1 VTLLDRQ
8 NISVAERV
16 WKQYTELYYLRL
28 LGTSNKARSTDFTS
42 FRDALAA
49 SEGLED
55 IEPIVRELPARDL
68 PQMTPSLGTINVRMM
83 WFIWDWRTMIFTVE
97 LSRGFIGI
105 TIGEYHDIDPIS
117 NVDAHIVVGTLH
129 RSQTT
134 AWAARDLIRRWKAK
148 DTSQGKVE
156 DYDIGVNAWFC
167 LPGDVRPVL
176 DCDDTS
182 DSQSADRQE
191 EAMTVSTSYSASDA
205 VSEWLDLGLCAS
217 TTSIDVEQDIVA
229 TLPPVSGPLEGQTAE
244 HSGTTSPGSSRARD
258 IAGPD
263 SPDSIL
269 AIAQPDEEDTQ
280 SSPKAFENSS
290 SVSTHQTLDPAAITV
305 EDEQRQHWKTLAVN
319 AESFCV
325 RFDNRKMTEFIFEV
339 CGNPWIKPKEA
350 YYLFDKIA
358 EQALMETEFSVN
370 LIHRRDIAILPD
382 AWNEYTNL
390 YEARLLGVHDLSN
403 SDDYSQ
409 YLAGLKEQD
418 LRMDETPAEILDLL
432 TRADTP
438 PEMPSLGV
446 IKAKIHHLG

>member
-1 VTLLDRQ
+1 M
-8 NISVAERV
+8 E
-16 WKQYTELYYLRL
+16 
-28 LGTSNKARSTDFTS
+28 STPDMQPHLQQIDES
-42 FRDALAA
+42 A
-49 SEGLED
+49 G
-55 IEPIVRELPARDL
+55 ARD
-68 PQMTPSLGTINVRMM
+68 M
-83 WFIWDWRTMIFTVE
+83 VE
-97 LSRGFIGI
+97 
-105 TIGEYHDIDPIS
+105 
-117 NVDAHIVVGTLH
+117 
-129 RSQTT
+129 
-134 AWAARDLIRRWKAK
+134 
-148 DTSQGKVE
+148 
-156 DYDIGVNAWFC
+156 
-167 LPGDVRPVL
+167 
-176 DCDDTS
+176 
-182 DSQSADRQE
+182 
-191 EAMTVSTSYSASDA
+191 
-205 VSEWLDLGLCAS
+205 
-217 TTSIDVEQDIVA
+217 
-229 TLPPVSGPLEGQTAE
+229 
-244 HSGTTSPGSSRARD
+244 
-258 IAGPD
+258 PD
-263 SPDSIL
+263 SPNSIL

-280 SSPKAFENSS
+280 SSPKAFGNSS
-290 SVSTHQTLDPAAITV
+290 LVSTRQTLDPAAMTV
-305 EDEQRQHWKTLAVN
+305 EDEQRQRWKTLAVN

-325 RFDNRKMTEFIFEV
+325 RFDNRKLTEFIFEV